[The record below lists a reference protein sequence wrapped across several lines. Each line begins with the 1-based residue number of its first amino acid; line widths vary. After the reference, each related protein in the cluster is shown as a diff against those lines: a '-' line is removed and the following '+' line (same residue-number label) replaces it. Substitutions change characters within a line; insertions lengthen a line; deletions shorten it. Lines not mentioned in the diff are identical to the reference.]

1 MIMKVNEVI
10 AESTLADIAAE
21 DAIFNSLSFAKRGDA
36 GLAVYQIF
44 HRVEG
49 VPLAEQLPIE
59 PDEKPAIN
67 KYKQVYVKGL
77 LQWIRGDFSEGEND
91 WNSISLVIRYLQHN
105 GINWPE
111 FKVMQQALAHNENK

>member
-1 MIMKVNEVI
+1 MKVNEVI
-10 AESTLADIAAE
+10 AESTIAAE

-67 KYKQVYVKGL
+67 KYKQVYVG
-77 LQWIRGDFSEGEND
+77 
-91 WNSISLVIRYLQHN
+91 SITVDPR
-105 GINWPE
+105 
-111 FKVMQQALAHNENK
+111 